1 MILIEKIPFN
11 SLNVLR
17 YVCCCFRSLCL
28 LYIIFNNLAKK
39 TSVAELWILFF
50 LTFSQ
55 IVYNHSS
62 IIGEKCRDF
71 QSNCER
77 LAKHNHYVTDKKFIY
92 IRSLSDSIQISH
104 YFSCFKHFIRY
115 SLIFD
120 DTDHNCQMNR
130 IERKIEEMTVETIV
144 IEKIDFGKKLPTQIA
159 CSFHRT

>member
-1 MILIEKIPFN
+1 MIPFN

-28 LYIIFNNLAKK
+28 LYIILIIQPKK
-39 TSVAELWILFF
+39 RNICCRIMDSFF
-50 LTFSQ
+50 FSLSQ

-92 IRSLSDSIQISH
+92 IGSLSDSIHISH
-104 YFSCFKHFIRY
+104 YFSCFKHFIRN

-130 IERKIEEMTVETIV
+130 IERKIEKMAVEMIA
-144 IEKIDFGKKLPTQIA
+144 IQKIDFSKKLPTQIA
-159 CSFHRT
+159 CSFHRS

>member
-1 MILIEKIPFN
+1 MIPFN

-39 TSVAELWILFF
+39 KKHLLPNYGFF
-50 LTFSQ
+50 FFSLSQ

-62 IIGEKCRDF
+62 IIGKKCRDF

-92 IRSLSDSIQISH
+92 IGSLSDSIHISH
-104 YFSCFKHFIRY
+104 YFSCFKHFIRN

-130 IERKIEEMTVETIV
+130 IERKIEKMAVEMIA
-144 IEKIDFGKKLPTQIA
+144 IEKIDFSKKLPTQIA
-159 CSFHRT
+159 CSFHRS

>member
-1 MILIEKIPFN
+1 MIPFN

-39 TSVAELWILFF
+39 KTKINIFCRIMNSFF
-50 LTFSQ
+50 SLSLSQ

-92 IRSLSDSIQISH
+92 IGSLSDSIQISH
-104 YFSCFKHFIRY
+104 YFSCFKHFIRN

-130 IERKIEEMTVETIV
+130 IERKIEKMAVEM
-144 IEKIDFGKKLPTQIA
+144 IA
-159 CSFHRT
+159 I